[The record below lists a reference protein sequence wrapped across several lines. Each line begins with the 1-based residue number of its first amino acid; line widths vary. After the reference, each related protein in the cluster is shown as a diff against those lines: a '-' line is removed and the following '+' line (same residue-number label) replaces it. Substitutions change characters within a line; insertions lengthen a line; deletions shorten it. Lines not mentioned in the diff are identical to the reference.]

1 MLSFSIALII
11 LIAGYFTYGRFV
23 SKVFGQ
29 DPARPTPVKQHAD
42 GVDFVELPTWKVFL
56 IQFLNIAGLGH
67 IRRDNGC
74 DVRIRLLFYGL
85 FSAPFSPVP
94 FTTIFRVCCQC
105 ETMAHRCRKL

>member
-56 IQFLNIAGLGH
+56 IQFLNIAGLGP
-67 IRRDNGC
+67 IFGAIMG
-74 DVRIRLLFYGL
+74 VMFG
-85 FSAPFSPVP
+85 P